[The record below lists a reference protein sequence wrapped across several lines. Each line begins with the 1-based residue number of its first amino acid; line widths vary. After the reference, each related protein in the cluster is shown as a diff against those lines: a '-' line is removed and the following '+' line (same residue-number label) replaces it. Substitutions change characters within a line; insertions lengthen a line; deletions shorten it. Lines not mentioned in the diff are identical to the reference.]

1 MRGSSNSS
9 GEKCK
14 TNSSK
19 ADQRQCDN
27 CNSQTKPMLYVVGTG
42 PGNPDYMATRAKD
55 VLKKVDSVAGYST
68 YINLIKDLIKDKKI
82 ISTTMTK
89 EVQRVEMA
97 INEAL
102 NQKPCALISGGDSG
116 VYAMAGLVF
125 EICKKR
131 KIKLVRGNSENTEKP
146 NDLKK
151 TEKAGKGE
159 NQIILE
165 IVPGIPALAAG
176 AALAGA
182 PLTHDFATI
191 SLSDL
196 LTPWK
201 KIENRLCFA
210 AEADFVIVIYNPK
223 SKKRDWQLTKAK
235 ELILKYRN
243 KNTPVGIVTGAMRE
257 NQKVTITRLENIDKE
272 DVGMQSILFIGSTA
286 SVQYLDFIFTP
297 RGYAEKYNF

>member
-9 GEKCK
+9 GKECK

-19 ADQRQCDN
+19 TDQRQCDN
-27 CNSQTKPMLYVVGTG
+27 CNSQTEPMLYVVGTG

-68 YINLIKDLIKDKKI
+68 YIDLIKDLIKDKKI

-102 NQKPCALISGGDSG
+102 RQKPCALISGGDSG

-131 KIKLVRGNSENTEKP
+131 NIKLVRGNSI
-146 NDLKK
+146 DA
-151 TEKAGKGE
+151 EKASKVE

-196 LTPWK
+196 LTPWE
-201 KIENRLCFA
+201 KIEKRLALA

-235 ELILKYRN
+235 ELILKHRN

-257 NQKVTITRLENIDKE
+257 NQKVTITRLDNIDKE

-297 RGYAEKYNF
+297 RGYSQKYNF